1 MSDIDIICS
10 PYSHVNKHSNYSC
23 YTYENLKYIKDLWN
37 ERHPYDMILEEDFD
51 KIYNSL
57 KEKTKFMCKNEICW
71 LKSIANNDEDLF
83 DETFAP
89 LQPLSWNENKSYW
102 LTNFDIMNV
111 MKQYEKLYKT
121 FEFIGPTPI
130 DYDSFSKRKNDWVWS
145 ELKIFDLNKYIN
157 SYISDLGIVFNLDKH
172 TKPGSHWV
180 ALYVNL
186 IDNKIHYFDSNGL
199 SVPNKIYQLCETIK
213 TQGLKQV
220 PSRKFTLSSNYDNE
234 HQMKDGEC
242 GIYVMYFLINMISKS
257 LPWSVFKKGK
267 IDDKLMN
274 EFRSK
279 YFNRS

>member
-1 MSDIDIICS
+1 MSKNIICS
-10 PYSHVNKHSNYSC
+10 PYSQVNKYTNYSC
-23 YTYENLKYIKDLWN
+23 YTYENLIELKELWN
-37 ERHPYDMILEEDFD
+37 ERHPYDMIIEEDFD
-51 KIYNSL
+51 KIYNNL
-57 KEKTKFMCKNEICW
+57 KEKTKYMCKNELCW
-71 LKSIANNDEDLF
+71 LKTIANNDEDIF
-83 DETFAP
+83 NETFAP
-89 LQPLSWNENKSYW
+89 LQPTVWKEDNDHW
-102 LTNFDIMNV
+102 LTNIDIMNV

-130 DYDSFSKRKNDWVWS
+130 DYDAFSKRKNDWVWS
-145 ELKIFDLNKYIN
+145 ELKNFDLNKYIN

-186 IDNKIHYFDSNGL
+186 IDNKIYYFDSNGL

-213 TQGLKQV
+213 AQGLKQI

-257 LPWSVFKKGK
+257 LPWNVFKKGK
-267 IDDKLMN
+267 INDKLMN

-279 YFNRS
+279 YFNKN